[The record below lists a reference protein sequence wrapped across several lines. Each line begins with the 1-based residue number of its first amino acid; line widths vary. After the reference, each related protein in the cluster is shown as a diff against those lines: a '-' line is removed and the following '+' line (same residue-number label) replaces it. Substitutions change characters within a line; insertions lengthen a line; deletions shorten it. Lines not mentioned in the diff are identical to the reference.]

1 MRLTLQ
7 SSGLAY
13 GQPLTLAVRPR
24 SPHGAWRSDLPVLE
38 ATPRRDLGRLVEI
51 EVSAEVS
58 RDWGQSRMK
67 PQIRRHM
74 GLQKT

>member
-1 MRLTLQ
+1 MGLGAPTYPFLKRRL
-7 SSGLAY
+7 
-13 GQPLTLAVRPR
+13 
-24 SPHGAWRSDLPVLE
+24 GAIWGDWW
-38 ATPRRDLGRLVEI
+38 EI